1 MAQTLTLARPAR
13 NLRPYLWLALPL
25 LVLATLF
32 FYPLL
37 LIAEQALRDASGNL
51 SLETFWQVIDSKRFI
66 GALLN
71 TLQIAVFATLG
82 CTVLGSVL
90 TLILVFI
97 PFPEANWWAGSLIL
111 LLRCRPFLSLS
122 HSPLFTARRGCSTA
136 P

>member
-51 SLETFWQVIDSKRFI
+51 SLE
-66 GALLN
+66 
-71 TLQIAVFATLG
+71 
-82 CTVLGSVL
+82 
-90 TLILVFI
+90 
-97 PFPEANWWAGSLIL
+97 
-111 LLRCRPFLSLS
+111 
-122 HSPLFTARRGCSTA
+122 
-136 P
+136 